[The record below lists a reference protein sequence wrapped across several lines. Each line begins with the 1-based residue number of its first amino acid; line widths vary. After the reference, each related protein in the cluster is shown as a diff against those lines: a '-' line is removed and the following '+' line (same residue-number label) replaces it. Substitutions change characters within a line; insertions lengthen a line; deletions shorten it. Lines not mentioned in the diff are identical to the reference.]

1 MTNQE
6 IIEFVKRYGETREW
20 SANTFKI
27 YLITLNT
34 LIKTT
39 GKEITE
45 LKPIDMNEYFKYRK
59 DNGTV
64 KTANSDLKTLNKIFN
79 VLEDNEIIERNIVA
93 RIKPFPDNTEK
104 REDDFLTEKEVNKV
118 LRIAK
123 KDSIPSEKNN
133 YKVNPNAKATYIY
146 LLILF
151 YTGLRCME
159 CANLKTTDVK
169 YLEEDRVIEIN
180 LEHTKNRK
188 SFTTYIVNKEVVAEA
203 KEWIDNVADKQYL
216 FENRNG
222 NPIFKSEGANSV
234 QNIYRKLIAKAG
246 IERKLTPHSARKSFS
261 TSLRDND
268 VSLVDIEQ
276 LLNHKVQNLGA
287 STYARM
293 TKGLKIKT
301 LKRLGY

>member
-6 IIEFVKRYGETREW
+6 IIEFVQRYGEAREW
-20 SANTFKI
+20 SANTFKS
-27 YLITLNT
+27 YLMTLNT
-34 LIKTT
+34 LIKIT

-45 LKPIDMNEYFKYRK
+45 LKPLDMNEYFKNRK

-64 KTANSDLKTLNKIFN
+64 KTANTDLRILKAIFN
-79 VLEDNEIIERNIVA
+79 ILEDNEIVERNIVA
-93 RIKPFPDNTEK
+93 KIKPFPDNTEK
-104 REDDFLTEKEVNKV
+104 REDDFLTEKEVKKV
-118 LRIAK
+118 LKVAK
-123 KDSIPSEKNN
+123 KQVS
-133 YKVNPNAKATYIY
+133 PNARAIYVY

-159 CANLKTTDVK
+159 CANLKTTDIR
-169 YLEEDRVIEIN
+169 YLEEDGIVEIN
-180 LEHTKNRK
+180 LANTKNGK
-188 SFTTYIVNKEVVAEA
+188 SFTTYIVNKEVVAEV
-203 KEWIDNVADKQYL
+203 KEWMDEVSDKQYL

-234 QNIYRKLIAKAG
+234 QNIYRKLIAKSG
-246 IERKLTPHSARKSFS
+246 IERGLTTHSTRKSFA

-276 LLNHKVQNLGA
+276 LLNHRVQNLGA